1 MISLVSVIV
10 PAYNEAA
17 IIEVTLGEAL
27 AYFRAKP
34 YDFEIIVV
42 ADGNDGTR
50 ELVGKL
56 ALGEPRIRVTG
67 SAQRRGKGRG
77 VREGI
82 ALAHGDI
89 IGFIDA
95 DNKSPIS
102 EFDKFEQRFEEGA
115 DVVIGSRGMRESQ
128 IERYQVWYRRLGS
141 KAFALGM
148 HAVVGLHD
156 IADTQCGFKFFRRN
170 AALDIFGRQRIDG
183 YMFDVEILHLATRSA
198 YRIAQV
204 PIRWRD
210 DGDSRLQLVRGNLR
224 NFKDILRIGWSRL
237 RAPLPPGP
245 LPESTNGLLTDDADQ
260 KLRVLLVSINYT
272 PEQTGFAQHVTA
284 LAESLVRRGHV
295 VTVLTGFPF
304 APQWRR
310 WPEYHGRGITRE
322 LVNGVEVI
330 RLSHFIPSRPGHLL
344 RRVWM
349 EMSFSLIAGPALAWS
364 RQAPWNLIV
373 YYGAQPSLAM
383 FVRMLAW
390 WKRVPYV
397 VSIQDLA
404 AQAAS
409 DVGIV
414 RHPFISN
421 LMKRFE
427 YSTYRHASRALVLC
441 EAFKDALISNG
452 YNEGRIHV
460 IPSPIDVDRVRPVAP
475 STRFRQANGLTAD
488 DFVVLFSG
496 SMGLKQGLVNV
507 IEASRETAKKA
518 PNIKWILVGEGEV
531 KSTLQQLIH
540 QHDLGNFVKLLS
552 LQPEEEM
559 PLDVRVSR
567 PAVAQSGWRGQDDGH
582 TLEAP
587 DVYGS
592 RKGGSRRSESWQPGR
607 RSAAARDRGN
617 HRQRRRPAGTRGGR
631 PRAAQWRLW
640 RAARH
645 GTPQSELRRTT
656 LRQQADP
663 GGAGGAARGRRVPV
677 ESGVAGHRRQAGV
690 RPPCGV
696 LSPAQP
702 GSSAAT

>member
-1 MISLVSVIV
+1 MISSVSVIV

-17 IIEVTLGEAL
+17 IIEVTLREAL

-50 ELVGKL
+50 ELVGQL
-56 ALGEPRIRVTG
+56 ALGEPRVRVIG
-67 SAQRRGKGRG
+67 SAQRRGKGRA

-82 ALAHGDI
+82 AMAHGDI

-102 EFDKFEQRFEEGA
+102 EFDKFEERFEEGA

-128 IERYQVWYRRLGS
+128 IDRYQVWYRRIGS
-141 KAFALGM
+141 KAFAIGM

-156 IADTQCGFKFFRRN
+156 IADTQCGFKFFRRD

-183 YMFDVEILHLATRSA
+183 YMFDVEILHLATRSS

-204 PIRWRD
+204 PVRWRD

-224 NFKDILRIGWSRL
+224 NFKDILLIGWSRL
-237 RAPLPPGP
+237 RPPLPARTPTGSSH
-245 LPESTNGLLTDDADQ
+245 ESLEDHAEQ
-260 KLRVLLVSINYT
+260 QLRVLLVSINYS

-310 WPEYHGRGITRE
+310 WPEYHGRAITRE
-322 LVNGVEVI
+322 HVNGVEVI
-330 RLSHFIPSRPGHLL
+330 RLSHFIPSRPGQLL

-349 EMSFSLIAGPALAWS
+349 EMSFSLIAVPALAWS
-364 RQAPWNLIV
+364 RQAPWNLVV

-383 FVRMLAW
+383 FARLLAW

-414 RHPFISN
+414 RHPIISN

-427 YSTYRHASRALVLC
+427 YSTYRNASSALVLC
-441 EAFKDALISNG
+441 EAFKDALVSNG
-452 YNEGRIHV
+452 YNAGRIHV
-460 IPSPIDVDRVRPVAP
+460 IPSPIDIDRVRPVPP
-475 STRFRQANGLTAD
+475 STRFREANRLTAD
-488 DFVVLFSG
+488 DFVVLYSG
-496 SMGLKQGLVNV
+496 SMGLKQGLANV
-507 IEASRETAKKA
+507 IEAARETAKEA
-518 PNIKWILVGEGEV
+518 PHVKWILVGEGEV
-531 KSTLQQLIH
+531 KATLEQLID
-540 QHDLGNFVKLLS
+540 QHALGDFVKLLS

-559 PLDVRVSR
+559 PGMFASADLLLLNQVGAVKTTVIPSKLLTYMAAGRPILAAVNPESQGAHLLRLATGGMIVNADDPQALAAAVLELRNRDCAELLDM
-567 PAVAQSGWRGQDDGH
+567 
-582 TLEAP
+582 
-587 DVYGS
+587 
-592 RKGGSRRSESWQPGR
+592 GR
-607 RSAAARDRGN
+607 RNRTFAEQHFDSKRIL
-617 HRQRRRPAGTRGGR
+617 
-631 PRAAQWRLW
+631 AAQEALLMDVAFRSNF
-640 RAARH
+640 ASPAI
-645 GTPQSELRRTT
+645 
-656 LRQQADP
+656 
-663 GGAGGAARGRRVPV
+663 GAG
-677 ESGVAGHRRQAGV
+677 
-690 RPPCGV
+690 
-696 LSPAQP
+696 PA
-702 GSSAAT
+702 

>member
-1 MISLVSVIV
+1 MISSVSVIV

-17 IIEVTLGEAL
+17 IIEVTLREAL

-56 ALGEPRIRVTG
+56 ALREPRVRVIG
-67 SAQRRGKGRG
+67 DAQRRGKGRG

-82 ALAHGDI
+82 ALAHGDV

-115 DVVIGSRGMRESQ
+115 DVVIGSRAMRESQ

-141 KAFALGM
+141 KAFAIGM

-156 IADTQCGFKFFRRN
+156 IADTQCGFKFFRRD
-170 AALDIFGRQRIDG
+170 AALDIFGRQQIDG

-204 PIRWRD
+204 PVRWCD

-237 RAPLPPGP
+237 RTTWPSRTVTEP
-245 LPESTNGLLTDDADQ
+245 TNVLISDNADHQ
-260 KLRVLLVSINYT
+260 LRLLLVSINYA

-310 WPEYHGRGITRE
+310 WPEYHGRAITRE
-322 LVNGVEVI
+322 DVNGVEVI
-330 RLSHFIPSRPGHLL
+330 RLAHFIPSRPGHLL

-383 FVRMLAW
+383 FARMLAW

-409 DVGIV
+409 DVGIA
-414 RHPFISN
+414 RHPLISK
-421 LMKRFE
+421 LMQRFE
-427 YSTYRHASRALVLC
+427 YSTYRNASRALVLC
-441 EAFKDALISNG
+441 EAFKDALVSNG
-452 YNEGRIHV
+452 YNAGRIHV

-475 STRFRQANGLTAD
+475 STRFREANGLAAD
-488 DFVVLFSG
+488 DFVVLYSG
-496 SMGLKQGLVNV
+496 SMGLKQGLINV

-518 PNIKWILVGEGEV
+518 PNVKWVLVGDGEV

-540 QHDLGNFVKLLS
+540 RHALGEFVKMLS
-552 LQPEEEM
+552 LHPEEEM
-559 PLDVRVSR
+559 PMMFASADLLLLNQVGAVKTTVIPSKLLTYMSAGKPVLAAVNPGSQGAELLRRATGGMIINADDSQALAAAVLELRNRDCGELLDMGRRNRTFAEQHFDSKRILAAQEALLVDVAFRSNLASPAVGAR
-567 PAVAQSGWRGQDDGH
+567 PA
-582 TLEAP
+582 
-587 DVYGS
+587 
-592 RKGGSRRSESWQPGR
+592 
-607 RSAAARDRGN
+607 
-617 HRQRRRPAGTRGGR
+617 
-631 PRAAQWRLW
+631 
-640 RAARH
+640 
-645 GTPQSELRRTT
+645 
-656 LRQQADP
+656 
-663 GGAGGAARGRRVPV
+663 
-677 ESGVAGHRRQAGV
+677 
-690 RPPCGV
+690 
-696 LSPAQP
+696 
-702 GSSAAT
+702 

>member
-17 IIEVTLGEAL
+17 IIEVTLREAL

-56 ALGEPRIRVTG
+56 AVREPRIRVVG
-67 SAQRRGKGRG
+67 DAQRRGKGRG

-82 ALAHGDI
+82 ALAQGDI

-102 EFDKFEQRFEEGA
+102 EFDKFERCFEEGA
-115 DVVIGSRGMRESQ
+115 DVVIGSRAMRESQ
-128 IERYQVWYRRLGS
+128 IDRYQVWYRRLGS
-141 KAFALGM
+141 KAFAVGM

-156 IADTQCGFKFFRRN
+156 IADTQCGFKFFRRD

-183 YMFDVEILHLATRSA
+183 YMFDVEILHIATRSA

-204 PIRWRD
+204 PVRWRD
-210 DGDSRLQLVRGNLR
+210 DGDSRLELVRGNLR

-237 RAPLPPGP
+237 RPPLRPRQ
-245 LPESTNGLLTDDADQ
+245 DHADHR
-260 KLRVLLVSINYT
+260 LRVLLVSINYT

-310 WPEYHGRGITRE
+310 WPEYHGRAITRE
-322 LVNGVEVI
+322 LVSGVEII
-330 RLSHFIPSRPGHLL
+330 RLSHFIPSQPGHLL

-383 FVRMLAW
+383 FARMVAW
-390 WKRVPYV
+390 WMRVPYV

-414 RHPFISN
+414 RHPLISN

-427 YSTYRHASRALVLC
+427 YSTYRNASSALVLC
-441 EAFKDALISNG
+441 EAFKDALVLNG
-452 YNEGRIHV
+452 YNAERIHV

-475 STRFRQANGLTAD
+475 STSFREANGLNAD
-488 DFVVLFSG
+488 DFVVLYSG

-507 IEASRETAKKA
+507 IEASRETARKA
-518 PNIKWILVGEGEV
+518 PNVKWILVGDGEV
-531 KSTLQQLIH
+531 KSTLQRLIH
-540 QHDLGNFVKLLS
+540 HHALDDFVKLLS

-559 PLDVRVSR
+559 PVMFASADLLLLNQVGAVKTTVIPSKLLTYMAAGR
-567 PAVAQSGWRGQDDGH
+567 PIIAAVNPESQGAHLLRRATGGMIVNADDPQALAAAV
-582 TLEAP
+582 LELRNRDCA
-587 DVYGS
+587 
-592 RKGGSRRSESWQPGR
+592 ELLEMGR
-607 RSAAARDRGN
+607 RNRTFAEQHFDSKRIL
-617 HRQRRRPAGTRGGR
+617 
-631 PRAAQWRLW
+631 AAQEALFVDVAFRSNL
-640 RAARH
+640 AAPVI
-645 GTPQSELRRTT
+645 GT
-656 LRQQADP
+656 
-663 GGAGGAARGRRVPV
+663 G
-677 ESGVAGHRRQAGV
+677 
-690 RPPCGV
+690 
-696 LSPAQP
+696 PA
-702 GSSAAT
+702 